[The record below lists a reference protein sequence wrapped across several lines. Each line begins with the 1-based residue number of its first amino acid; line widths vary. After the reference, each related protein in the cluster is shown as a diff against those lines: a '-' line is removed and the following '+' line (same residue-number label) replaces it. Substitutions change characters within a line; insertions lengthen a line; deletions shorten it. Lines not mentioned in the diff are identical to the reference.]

1 MTPVVLDASAAL
13 AWLLPSQATAT
24 AHRLLAQADEHDFI
38 APDIFLWEVT
48 NVLLV
53 KARSHSLVM
62 EDAFDQ
68 LDGFDIALDDPL
80 TDADVR
86 QLTGVAITA
95 GLSLF
100 DAAYLALA
108 IERSGTVASRDGVLL
123 TAAMA
128 VGVDVF
134 DLRG

>member
-1 MTPVVLDASAAL
+1 MTPVVVDASAAL

-24 AHRLLAQADEHDFI
+24 AHRLLERADEHQFI
-38 APDIFLWEVT
+38 VPDVFIWEVS
-48 NVLLV
+48 NVLMA
-53 KARSHSLVM
+53 KTRSHSVVLS
-62 EDAFDQ
+62 DAFDQ
-68 LDGFDIALDDPL
+68 LDGMEIAFDDPL
-80 TDADVR
+80 TEGEVR
-86 QLTGVAITA
+86 QLTGVATTA

-108 IERSGTVASRDGVLL
+108 IERSGILASRDGVLL

>member
-24 AHRLLAQADEHDFI
+24 SHRLLEQADEYDFI
-38 APDIFLWEVT
+38 APDVFLWEVA
-48 NVLLV
+48 NVLV
-53 KARSHSLVM
+53 AKARGRSLVIG
-62 EDAFDQ
+62 EAFDQ
-68 LDGFDIALDDPL
+68 LDGIEIALDHPL
-80 TDADVR
+80 TDGEVR
-86 QLTGVAITA
+86 QLTGVATNA

-108 IERSGTVASRDGVLL
+108 IERRAMLASRDRLL
-123 TAAMA
+123 LSAAIA

-134 DLRG
+134 DLRD